1 LANFAGDV
9 AEDPQ
14 WSEIAFLCEHIFPYP
29 SLILMFSI
37 VSCDTCD
44 HWLIPV
50 MTVFRRLRQ
59 ENRVQVQ
66 SGLHSEFEASLGY
79 IMRPCFEKQNKS
91 IQTKKEN
98 NIM

>member
-1 LANFAGDV
+1 
-9 AEDPQ
+9 
-14 WSEIAFLCEHIFPYP
+14 
-29 SLILMFSI
+29 
-37 VSCDTCD
+37 
-44 HWLIPV
+44 